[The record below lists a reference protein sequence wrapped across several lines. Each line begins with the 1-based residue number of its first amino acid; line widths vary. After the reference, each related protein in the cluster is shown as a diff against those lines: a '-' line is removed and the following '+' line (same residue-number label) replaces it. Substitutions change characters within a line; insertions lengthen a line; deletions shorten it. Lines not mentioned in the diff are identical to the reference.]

1 MTDVATRFQDA
12 DPPRLRDAYS
22 LAKDV
27 VYLNHAS
34 IGTVPRVVHEA
45 QVRYLALC
53 ETNPWLHV
61 WGGAWEE
68 PRADVRRKLA
78 DELGCEP
85 AELALN
91 HNTTE
96 GFNLLAQGLPLGPKD
111 EVLFPTHNHPGASVA
126 WDHFGER
133 RGFSVRR
140 FAVPMTEFGSWSSSD
155 IVARLKAA
163 IRPGKTR
170 VLVLPHVDNILG
182 VRHPVAA
189 ITKVARKAGVEWIAV
204 DGAQTVG
211 QIPLDFHALGI
222 DFYCASPH
230 KWLQAPK
237 GTGLLFARKEVQEK
251 LDPMWVTWGQ
261 RNWRGSA
268 RGYEDYGTRDLAAV
282 LTLGHAVDFQR
293 RLAGPNGERRSARLE
308 GLREHAHEVVA
319 AHPELK
325 WMSPRRFVDGAS
337 IYAVGVETTD
347 VRRTARDLFER
358 HGIVVRPF
366 DLDGRKMLRVA
377 PNMETAK
384 AEIESFSIQVVEG
397 V

>member
-1 MTDVATRFQDA
+1 MLEAADEVVETFAGNGRDPEGGGIVHIYVDIARIRIDVDMTIAGVGETSGRRNEIPVGEDVKAGTTVVRSGDVTLGSGGEAFVAFFGPSIDDGSAVTNLQDEIGPTDLTKSRALGFVVQFVTRDGH
-12 DPPRLRDAYS
+12 S

-68 PRADVRRKLA
+68 PRADIRRKLA

-111 EVLFPTHNHPGASVA
+111 EVLFPAYNHPGASVA
-126 WDHFGER
+126 WDHFGAR

-140 FAVPMTEFGSWSSSD
+140 FTVPMTEFGSWSSTD
-155 IVARLKAA
+155 IVARFKAE

-211 QIPLDFHALGI
+211 QIPLDLHALGI

-237 GTGLLFARKEVQEK
+237 GTGLFFARKKVQEK

-261 RNWRGSA
+261 RSWRGSA
-268 RGYEDYGTRDLAAV
+268 RGFEDYGTRD
-282 LTLGHAVDFQR
+282 
-293 RLAGPNGERRSARLE
+293 
-308 GLREHAHEVVA
+308 
-319 AHPELK
+319 
-325 WMSPRRFVDGAS
+325 PRRRPHPRS
-337 IYAVGVETTD
+337 
-347 VRRTARDLFER
+347 RR
-358 HGIVVRPF
+358 
-366 DLDGRKMLRVA
+366 
-377 PNMETAK
+377 
-384 AEIESFSIQVVEG
+384 
-397 V
+397 